1 MLSAIAVLLSRM
13 EVLKN
18 WKVMTEGLLSDE
30 AVEARSSAATINLVQ
45 LLREA
50 AHRAAG
56 GSLSQGHA
64 K

>member
-1 MLSAIAVLLSRM
+1 M

-18 WKVMTEGLLSDE
+18 WKVMTEGLLFDE
-30 AVEARSSAATINLVQ
+30 AVEARSSAATTNLVQ

-56 GSLSQGHA
+56 GSLSQGDT

>member
-1 MLSAIAVLLSRM
+1 M
-13 EVLKN
+13 LKN

-30 AVEARSSAATINLVQ
+30 AVEARSSAATTNLVQ
-45 LLREA
+45 LLSEA

-56 GSLSQGHA
+56 GGFSQGDV

>member
-1 MLSAIAVLLSRM
+1 M
-13 EVLKN
+13 LKN

-30 AVEARSSAATINLVQ
+30 AVEARSSAANTNLVQ

-56 GSLSQGHA
+56 GSSSRGDA